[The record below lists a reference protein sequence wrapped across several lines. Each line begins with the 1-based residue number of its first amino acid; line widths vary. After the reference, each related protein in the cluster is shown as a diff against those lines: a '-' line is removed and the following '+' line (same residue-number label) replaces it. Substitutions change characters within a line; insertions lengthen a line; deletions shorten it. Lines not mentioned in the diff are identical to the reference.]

1 MLRTGKVGN
10 FMDKNQHTFLDKFTE
25 VSVKVGNQIHL
36 RSLRDAFTTI
46 MPVFIMSGLAVLL
59 NNVVFPWFLSGEQLT
74 QIQTFGTVITNG
86 TLNIASLLI
95 APMTAYFLTKNREYN
110 NPISATVIAISSLI
124 IMMAVTNTLQPINSE
139 TVVEVAG
146 VLTFGNLGA
155 QGMFAGIIIGL
166 VSTEIY
172 LLLTRIKAMEINLGD
187 EVPPAV
193 SKSFTSLIPAIITLT
208 FFAVIATI
216 LAVFFNTDLIT
227 IISTIIQ
234 EPLRRINTSLFGFL
248 LIYSTAN
255 FLFTLGIHQKVIN
268 GSLLEPLLIINMT
281 ENMVAASAGNE
292 APHTINYAFANV
304 YAQMGGTG
312 ATIGLII
319 AVMLFVKYKPYND
332 VIKLSTAPG
341 IFNINEPI
349 IFGFPI
355 VFNIPMMIPFVLS
368 PVIGALIGYFATY
381 IGFVEPLSVLIPWTT
396 PPIISG
402 FLASGG
408 DWKVSFLQIIIIIIT
423 VLFYLPFLKLS
434 EKVAIKQ
441 AQELEISG

>member
-1 MLRTGKVGN
+1 
-10 FMDKNQHTFLDKFTE
+10 MDTIKSTFLDKFTE
-25 VSVKVGNQIHL
+25 VSVKIGNQIHL

-46 MPVFIMSGLAVLL
+46 MPVFIMSGIAVLL
-59 NNVVFPWFLSGEQLT
+59 NNVVFPWFLSGDKLVS
-74 QIQTFGTVITNG
+74 IQTFGTVITNG

-95 APMTAYFLTKNREYN
+95 APMIAYFLAKNRNYD

-124 IMMAVTNTLQPINSE
+124 IMMAVTSTLKPLNSE
-139 TVVEVAG
+139 TTIEVSG
-146 VLTFGNLGA
+146 VLTFGNLGT

-166 VSTEIY
+166 VATEIY
-172 LLLTRIKAMEINLGD
+172 ILLSKIKQFQINLGD
-187 EVPPAV
+187 QVPPAV
-193 SKSFTSLIPAIITLT
+193 SKSFTSLIPAAITLA

-216 LAVFFNTDLIT
+216 LAVFFRTDLISL
-227 IISTIIQ
+227 ISTIIQ
-234 EPLRRINTSLFGFL
+234 EPLRKVNTSLFGFL

-268 GSLLEPLLIINMT
+268 GSLLEPLLLINMT
-281 ENMVAASAGNE
+281 ENMAAASAGNE
-292 APHTINYAFANV
+292 APHIINYAFANV

-312 ATIGLII
+312 GTIGLII
-319 AVMLFVKYKPYND
+319 AVLLFIKYKPYKD

-349 IFGFPI
+349 IFGLPI

-368 PVIGALIGYFATY
+368 PCIGALIGYFAT
-381 IGFVEPLSVLIPWTT
+381 ISGFVEPLSVLVPWTT

-408 DWKVSFLQIIIIIIT
+408 DWKVPFLQLVIIIVS

-434 EKVAIKQ
+434 EKVAVKQ
-441 AQELEISG
+441 AQELKENGSMTKSV